1 MNILNKIKFY
11 SLLSMCWFMAVWLV
25 GMVTDNV
32 KLAEVAGM
40 IVIVSFVI
48 VLGSCAGIKLFND
61 VSKDKNKEKRKNI
74 K

>member
-1 MNILNKIKFY
+1 
-11 SLLSMCWFMAVWLV
+11 MAVWLV

>member
-1 MNILNKIKFY
+1 
-11 SLLSMCWFMAVWLV
+11 MAVWLV

-40 IVIVSFVI
+40 IVIVSCVI
-48 VLGSCAGIKLFND
+48 VIGSSADIKLYNN
-61 VSKDKNKEKRKNI
+61 VRKDKNKEKRKNI